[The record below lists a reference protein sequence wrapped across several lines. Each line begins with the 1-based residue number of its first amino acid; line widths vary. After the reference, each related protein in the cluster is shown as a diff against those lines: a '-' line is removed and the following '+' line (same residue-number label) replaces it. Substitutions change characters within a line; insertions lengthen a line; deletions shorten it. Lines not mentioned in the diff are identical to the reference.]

1 MRLEIHVDIT
11 IIIKKPVLVDL
22 GVSLELLAIDVATN
36 SLMNYCLLP
45 NILTANCQID

>member
-22 GVSLELLAIDVATN
+22 GVSLALLAIDVATN
-36 SLMNYCLLP
+36 SRGQINELLP
-45 NILTANCQID
+45 TAK